1 MKGLEVAKK
10 VRSYKKVQ
18 SYGKGTKLQKKVR
31 SYEKG
36 TNKVRSYGKGTKLRK
51 RYVVTKKVQIS
62 KKLRSY
68 EQGTKMLRC
77 QLYFFCTMFVCLM
90 VFNAI
95 FNNISVMSWQSVL
108 LVQSTRR
115 KPPTGRKSLTK
126 FIT

>member
-68 EQGTKMLRC
+68 EQGTKMLRNK
-77 QLYFFCTMFVCLM
+77 L
-90 VFNAI
+90 
-95 FNNISVMSWQSVL
+95 
-108 LVQSTRR
+108 R
-115 KPPTGRKSLTK
+115 KTLFMKLPSYEVVTPPIG
-126 FIT
+126 IIYYDV